1 MYSSTDLMSVGMDHL
16 VQKLGQ
22 VEAERF
28 ISTIIRES
36 SDYTKLR
43 RLLFDDMT
51 VDQVLD
57 EAAKYEQSHP
67 LEIPKV

>member
-67 LEIPKV
+67 LETPKV